1 MALDMRLGVIGAGN
15 IAGSIVKGVVK
26 AGIIAPDRITVSDIH
41 AGKLNELKSLGVMT
55 TLSNT
60 ETVENSNVILL
71 AIKPNVAESVL
82 KEIQPYIDAK
92 LLVSVVAGLDR
103 QSIAEIAGPKVRIVR
118 TMPNVPAL
126 VGEGMTVL
134 CRTDN
139 VSDEDFDHVIEIFN
153 AIGKTSIL
161 DESLFDAATATNGS
175 GPAYVF
181 VMIEAMAD
189 AAVLQG
195 IPRDI
200 AYLLVEQTILGSAKL
215 ALETHEHPGKLK
227 DMVCSPGGT
236 TIEAIYRL
244 EEKGLRATMIDAM
257 DACTKK
263 SAMLG
268 KK

>member
-1 MALDMRLGVIGAGN
+1 MKLGVIGAGN
-15 IAGSIVKGVVK
+15 IAGAIVNGVVH
-26 AGIIAPDRITVSDIH
+26 AGTIHAEDIVVSDIYD
-41 AGKLNELKSLGVMT
+41 GKLAPLRKLGVTT

-60 ETVENSNVILL
+60 EATAAGDIVLL
-71 AIKPNVAESVL
+71 AIKPMIAAKVL
-82 KEIQPYIDAK
+82 EEIRPYLEGK
-92 LLVSVVAGLDR
+92 LLVSVVAGFTR
-103 QSIAEIAGPKVRIVR
+103 KMIADIVGENVRIVR

-139 VSDEDFDHVIEIFN
+139 VSNEDFAAVTDIFN
-153 AIGKTSIL
+153 AIGKTSVL
-161 DESLFDAATATNGS
+161 DEHLFDAATATNGS

-181 VMIEAMAD
+181 VLIEAMAD

-215 ALETHEHPGKLK
+215 ALETGEHPGKLK

-244 EEKGLRATMIDAM
+244 EANGLRATMIDAV
-257 DACTKK
+257 DACAKK
-263 SAMLG
+263 SALLG
-268 KK
+268 ESGM

>member
-1 MALDMRLGVIGAGN
+1 MKLGVIGAGN
-15 IAGSIVKGVVK
+15 IAGAIVNGVVH
-26 AGIIAPDRITVSDIH
+26 AGIIKPEDITVSDLYDR
-41 AGKLNELKSLGVMT
+41 KLATLRELGVNT
-55 TLSNT
+55 TTHNT
-60 ETVENSNVILL
+60 EAAAAGEVVLL
-71 AIKPNVAESVL
+71 AIKPNVAEKVL
-82 KEIQPYIDAK
+82 AEIAPHIQGK
-92 LLVSVVAGLDR
+92 LLVSVVAGFTR
-103 QSIAEIAGPKVRIVR
+103 EHIAGIVGESVRIVR

-126 VGEGMTVL
+126 VGEAMTVL

-139 VSDEDFDHVIEIFN
+139 VSDGDFDGVIKIFD
-153 AIGKTSIL
+153 AIGKTSVL

-215 ALETHEHPGKLK
+215 ALSTMEHPGKLK

-244 EEKGLRATMIDAM
+244 EEKGLRATMIDAVA
-257 DACTKK
+257 ACAKK
-263 SAMLG
+263 SAELG
-268 KK
+268 RKNG

>member
-1 MALDMRLGVIGAGN
+1 MKLGVIGAGN
-15 IAGSIVKGVVK
+15 IAGAIVKGVVK
-26 AGIIAPDRITVSDIH
+26 AGIIAPENLIVSDIH
-41 AGKLNELKSLGVMT
+41 DGKLAALRELGVTT

-60 ETVENSNVILL
+60 ETAEKSEVILL
-71 AIKPNVAESVL
+71 AIKPNIAEKVL
-82 KEIQPYIDAK
+82 NEIRPFIGGK
-92 LLVSVVAGLDR
+92 LLVSVVAGFTR
-103 QSIAEIAGPKVRIVR
+103 ENIAEIVGSDVRIVR

-134 CRTDN
+134 CRTEN
-139 VSDEDFDHVIEIFN
+139 VSDKDFNDVQEIFN
-153 AIGKTSIL
+153 AIGKTSVL
-161 DESLFDAATATNGS
+161 DEHLFDAATATNGS

-195 IPRDI
+195 IPRDT

-215 ALETHEHPGKLK
+215 ALETREHPGKLK

-244 EEKGLRATMIDAM
+244 EEKGLRATMIDAV
-257 DACTKK
+257 DACAKK
-263 SAMLG
+263 SALLG

>member
-1 MALDMRLGVIGAGN
+1 MKLGVIGAGN
-15 IAGSIVKGVVK
+15 IAGAIVKGVVK
-26 AGIIAPDRITVSDIH
+26 TGTIAPEDIIVSDIYE
-41 AGKLNELKSLGVMT
+41 GKLAGLKELGVRT
-55 TLSNT
+55 TLKNT
-60 ETVENSNVILL
+60 QAAEESDVILL
-71 AIKPNVAESVL
+71 AIKPLIASKVL
-82 KEIQPYIDAK
+82 EEISPYIEGK
-92 LLVSVVAGLDR
+92 LLVSVVAGFTR
-103 QSIAEIAGPKVRIVR
+103 QLIAGIVGPSVRIVR

-139 VSDEDFDHVIEIFN
+139 VSDGDFAAVTDIFN
-153 AIGKTSIL
+153 AIGKTSVL
-161 DESLFDAATATNGS
+161 DEHLFDAATATNGS

-181 VMIEAMAD
+181 VLIEAMAD

-200 AYLLVEQTILGSAKL
+200 AYLLVEQTIMGSAKL
-215 ALETHEHPGKLK
+215 ALETGEHPGKLK

-244 EEKGLRATMIDAM
+244 EANGLRATMIDAV
-257 DACTKK
+257 DACAKK

-268 KK
+268 EN

>member
-1 MALDMRLGVIGAGN
+1 MKLGVIGAGN
-15 IAGSIVKGVVK
+15 IAGAIVRGVVK
-26 AGIIAPDRITVSDIH
+26 TGTIPAENIYVSDIH
-41 AGKLNELKSLGVMT
+41 AGRLEELSALGVHT
-55 TLSNT
+55 TFSNV
-60 ETVENSNVILL
+60 EAAENSDVVLL
-71 AIKPNVAESVL
+71 AIKPLIAADVL
-82 KEIQPYIDAK
+82 REILPAVEGK
-92 LLVSVVAGLDR
+92 LLVSVVAGYTR
-103 QSIAEIAGPKVRIVR
+103 KNIADIVGESVRIVR

-139 VSDEDFDHVIEIFN
+139 VSDSEFNSVMDIFN
-153 AIGKTSIL
+153 AIGKTTVL
-161 DESLFDAATATNGS
+161 EEHLFDAATATNGS

-195 IPRDI
+195 ISRET

-215 ALETHEHPGKLK
+215 ALETKEHPGKLK

-244 EEKGLRATMIDAM
+244 EANGLRATMIDAV
-257 DACTKK
+257 DACAKK
-263 SAMLG
+263 SALLG
-268 KK
+268 R

>member
-1 MALDMRLGVIGAGN
+1 MKLGVIGAGN
-15 IAGSIVKGVVK
+15 IAGAIVKGVVNT
-26 AGIIAPDRITVSDIH
+26 GTLRPEDIIISDVFPGRLTEI
-41 AGKLNELKSLGVMT
+41 GRLGVHT
-55 TLSNT
+55 TA
-60 ETVENSNVILL
+60 SNVEVAENAEIVLL
-71 AIKPNVAESVL
+71 AIKPNVAPQVL
-82 KEIQPYIDAK
+82 KEIRHAVTGK
-92 LLVSVVAGLDR
+92 LLVSVVAGFSR
-103 QSIAEIAGPKVRIVR
+103 ASIAELLGGDVRIVR

-139 VSDEDFDHVIEIFN
+139 VSDEDFATVTSIFN
-153 AIGKTSIL
+153 AIGRTSVL
-161 DESLFDAATATNGS
+161 GEHLFDAATATNGS

-181 VMIEAMAD
+181 VLIEAMAD

-215 ALETHEHPGKLK
+215 ALETGEHPGRLK

-244 EEKGLRATMIDAM
+244 EANGLRATMIDAVN
-257 DACTKK
+257 ACAKK
-263 SAMLG
+263 SAELG
-268 KK
+268 KM

>member
-1 MALDMRLGVIGAGN
+1 MKLGVIGAGN
-15 IAGSIVKGVVK
+15 IAGAIVRGVVK
-26 AGIIAPDRITVSDIH
+26 AGTIKPENLIVSDIH
-41 AGKLNELKSLGVMT
+41 EAKLLPLSRLGVAT
-55 TLSNT
+55 TSSNI
-60 ETVENSNVILL
+60 EVAKESEVVLL
-71 AIKPNVAESVL
+71 AIKPNIAEKVL
-82 KEIQPYIDAK
+82 KEIRPFIGGK
-92 LLVSVVAGLDR
+92 LIVSVVAGFTR
-103 QSIAEIAGPKVRIVR
+103 EIISEIVGSDVRIVR

-139 VSDEDFDHVIEIFN
+139 VSDEDFSSVTEIFN
-153 AIGKTSIL
+153 AIGKTSVL
-161 DESLFDAATATNGS
+161 DENLFDAATATNGS

-195 IPRDI
+195 IPRDT

-215 ALETHEHPGKLK
+215 ALETKEHPGKLK

-244 EEKGLRATMIDAM
+244 EEKGLRATMIDAV
-257 DACTKK
+257 DACAKK
-263 SAMLG
+263 SALLG